1 MGASVQ
7 SFNIKPNSKWLEK
20 CPHFLNEI
28 PEWHTKLFKDSEKIY
43 EPHPEQFL
51 KDTLQSIRQVSRSMS
66 VYRLLLLLF
75 PYPKLVGRRNQF
87 KNTITD
93 AIRHNSFKVKDYRG
107 NIVSADAFFSLEYF
121 HDCAYVYVDLESL
134 EDAARC
140 GWLYSDGLYVC
151 VWRRYVEEKEAR
163 FQLQFD
169 QFKQQF
175 NTSSGQNETK
185 HQLKAKVRLEHVQW
199 FEHYQQLRLEADQ
212 GDEHVSDNRLFERMA
227 EEFKRDTSVI
237 RKAISRYKKS

>member
-7 SFNIKPNSKWLEK
+7 SFNIKPDAKWLEK
-20 CPHFLNEI
+20 CPNFLNKI
-28 PEWHTKLFKDSEKIY
+28 PEWHAKLFEDSEKIY
-43 EPHPEQFL
+43 ESHPEQFL
-51 KDTLQSIRQVSRSMS
+51 KDTLISIRQVSRHMS
-66 VYRLLLLLF
+66 VYRLSLLLF
-75 PYPKLVGRRNQF
+75 PYPRLVGRRNQF
-87 KNTITD
+87 KNIITD
-93 AIRHNSFKVKDYRG
+93 AIRHNGFKVKDYRG

-134 EDAARC
+134 EDAARR

-169 QFKQQF
+169 EFKQAF
-175 NTSSGQNETK
+175 NASSGKDDAK

-227 EEFKRDTSVI
+227 EEFKRDTSVV
-237 RKAISRYKKS
+237 RKAITRYKKS